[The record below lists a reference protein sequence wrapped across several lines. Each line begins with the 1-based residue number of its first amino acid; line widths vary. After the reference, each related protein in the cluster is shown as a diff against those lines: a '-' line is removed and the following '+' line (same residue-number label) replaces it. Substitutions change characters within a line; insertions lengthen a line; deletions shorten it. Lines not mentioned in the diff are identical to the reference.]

1 MFLIMKSEMQRSTT
15 SILGIKIFL
24 YGNRKIGKT
33 MLLNNILKKTNLK
46 QGGFKT
52 LKVSDRE
59 IMFTDI
65 SDGEGITFFID
76 DDPQKIATIFDRDG
90 VSSLI
95 SAVELSD
102 IIVMDELGFLESKA
116 EKFKTGVMNTID
128 SFPKIIG
135 ILKKY
140 RKNSFWDTIT
150 KRKDI
155 ILYEVTK
162 ENRDKLADEIAGLLN
177 EKK

>member
-1 MFLIMKSEMQRSTT
+1 MKNEMQRSTT
-15 SILGIKIFL
+15 SIPGIKIFL
-24 YGNRKIGKT
+24 YGDRGIGKT
-33 MLLNNILKKTNLK
+33 MLLNNILKKTNLRP
-46 QGGFKT
+46 GGFKT

-59 IMFTDI
+59 VKFTDLSGGDGI
-65 SDGEGITFFID
+65 SFFID
-76 DDPQKIATIFDRDG
+76 DDSQKIANIFDRDG
-90 VSSLI
+90 ISALI

-116 EKFKTGVMNTID
+116 EKFRAGVMNTID

-140 RKNSFWDTIT
+140 KKNFFWDAVT
-150 KRKDI
+150 KRKDV
-155 ILYEVTK
+155 ILHKVTK

-177 EKK
+177 GKK